1 MYYNQASGLQF
12 GFRLNPENVVCSNI
26 SPGTRMKILKI
37 CYFSTA
43 ALSVAFL
50 LEAFLPIQIF

>member
-1 MYYNQASGLQF
+1 
-12 GFRLNPENVVCSNI
+12 
-26 SPGTRMKILKI
+26 MKIFKK
-37 CYFSTA
+37 CYFGTA

>member
-1 MYYNQASGLQF
+1 MEL
-12 GFRLNPENVVCSNI
+12 RINI
-26 SPGTRMKILKI
+26 SPGTRMKIFKK

-50 LEAFLPIQIF
+50 LETFLPIQIF